1 MNSQK
6 TTTMKKLVNSAR
18 AIIAMFAISLNA
30 NAEETTVK
38 DNEETVEIN
47 VTEETASKPATA
59 QEVDEIAIYQRE
71 DGSVY
76 IVHIHTM
83 QVQK

>member
-6 TTTMKKLVNSAR
+6 TTTMKKLVNSAL
-18 AIIAMFAISLNA
+18 AIIAMFTISLNA

>member
-6 TTTMKKLVNSAR
+6 TTTMKKLVNSAL

>member
-6 TTTMKKLVNSAR
+6 TTTMKKLVNSAL

-59 QEVDEIAIYQRE
+59 QEVDEVVIYQRE

-83 QVQK
+83 QVQM